1 MRPSDVL
8 VEIHGVTKD
17 YQSLRPLRVSSLTLH
32 ERQSVAMLGFDKA
45 MAEVLVNL
53 ITGATVPDTGS
64 VSVFGQPTTSIENAD
79 AWVQT
84 LDRIGLISDRALL
97 VDRFTAEQN
106 LVMPLSL
113 EIENMSPMLQARAR
127 ELAEEVKLPAEELGL
142 PTGSLPT
149 SSQARIRLGRA
160 LALSPRL
167 VLAEHPNALT
177 SVDDTLPFA
186 KDYARVVEARELASL
201 VITADHGFANAI
213 ADEVLTLEAATGL
226 VTSSSRWRRWFS

>member
-1 MRPSDVL
+1 MRHSDVL
-8 VEIHGVTKD
+8 VEIHGVTKE
-17 YQSLRPLRVSSLTLH
+17 YHGLRPLRVSNLTLH
-32 ERQSVAMLGFDKA
+32 EGQSVALLGFDKA

-53 ITGATVPDTGS
+53 ITAATVPDAGA
-64 VSVFGQPTTSIENAD
+64 VSVFGQPTTAIDSAD

-113 EIENMSPMLQARAR
+113 EIENMSPTLRAHARD
-127 ELAEEVKLPAEELGL
+127 LAQEVNLPAAELVL
-142 PTGSLPT
+142 ATGALRS
-149 SSQARIRLGRA
+149 SSQMRIRLGRA
-160 LALSPRL
+160 LALKPSL
-167 VLAEHPNALT
+167 MLAEHPNALT
-177 SVDDTLPFA
+177 SVDDRLRFA
-186 KDYARVVEARELASL
+186 EDYARVVAARELASL
-201 VITADHGFANAI
+201 VITADHSFANAI